1 MKSKNEQALVGIF
14 VIVAS
19 ALLIG
24 TVLAVSGTF
33 SGGALHYHT
42 YFKSAGGLV
51 PGATVRYA
59 GMKAGKVD
67 GVRVDPKDSTRIE
80 IDFSVQDGIPVKTN
94 SVAKISSLG
103 ALADN
108 YVEIGT
114 GTKDSPLAPTGSE
127 LKSAESVSISDL
139 SEMIGN
145 LTPVAQKVLE
155 NLNQRLN
162 ELQVTIARVNDLLDD
177 KNRANI
183 SGSLGNLNGI
193 LSDSRPKLSTTLT
206 NVQTASGK
214 ITPLLDDLK
223 ATMKQANDTLSHV
236 DAIAVENRQ
245 DIRQIVTS
253 LRETMLTAQALLEQ
267 LKNTTDQNVDNIDSI
282 LINVQATT
290 ENLKQLTE
298 ELKARPSLLIRGNTV
313 KDRKPGEKVK

>member
-14 VIVAS
+14 VIVAA

-24 TVLAVSGTF
+24 TILAVSGPF
-33 SGGALHYHT
+33 SGGGVPHYT
-42 YFKSAGGLV
+42 FFKTAGGLV
-51 PGATVRYA
+51 PGATVRYG
-59 GMKAGKVD
+59 GMKAGRVE

-80 IDFSVQDGIPVKTN
+80 IDISVKEGIPVKTN

-114 GTKDSPLAPTGSE
+114 GTKDAPLAPPGSE
-127 LKSAESVSISDL
+127 LMSAESIGISDL
-139 SEMIGN
+139 SEMIGS
-145 LTPVAQKVLE
+145 LAPVAQKVLE

-162 ELQVTIARVNDLLDD
+162 ELQLTLVRVNDLLND

-183 SGSLGNLNGI
+183 SGSLANLNGM
-193 LSDSRPKLSTTLT
+193 LSDSRPKVSATLT
-206 NVQTASGK
+206 NVEAASAK

-236 DAIAVENRQ
+236 DAIAVENQ
-245 DIRQIVTS
+245 KDIRQTVVS
-253 LRETMLTAQALLEQ
+253 LRETMLTASALLEQ
-267 LKNTTDQNVDNIDSI
+267 LKNTTDLNVENIDNILVNI
-282 LINVQATT
+282 RVTT
-290 ENLKQLTE
+290 DNLKQLSET
-298 ELKARPSLLIRGNTV
+298 LKARPSVLIRET
-313 KDRKPGEKVK
+313 R

>member
-1 MKSKNEQALVGIF
+1 MKSKSEQALVGIF
-14 VIVAS
+14 VIVAT

-33 SGGALHYHT
+33 SRGGLHYHT
-42 YFKSAGGLV
+42 YFKSAGGLL
-51 PGATVRYA
+51 PGGTVRYA

-67 GVRVDPKDSTRIE
+67 KVQVDPKDSTRIE
-80 IDFSVQDGIPVKTN
+80 IDFSVDQHIPVKTN

-108 YVEIGT
+108 YVEVGT
-114 GTKDSPLAPTGSE
+114 GTKDAPLAPSGSE
-127 LKSAESVSISDL
+127 LTSASSVSISDL

-155 NLNQRLN
+155 NLNGRLT
-162 ELQVTIARVNDLLDD
+162 ELQVTLARVNDLLND

-183 SGSLGNLNGI
+183 SGSLGNLNGM
-193 LSDSRPKLSTTLT
+193 LSDSRPKLATTLT
-206 NVQTASGK
+206 NVRDASGK

-223 ATMKQANDTLSHV
+223 ATMKQANDTLAHV
-236 DAIAVENRQ
+236 DAIAVENRA
-245 DIRQIVTS
+245 DIRQIVIS
-253 LRETMLTAQALLEQ
+253 LRETMLNAQALLEE
-267 LKNTTDQNVDNIDSI
+267 LKNTADQNVENIDSI
-282 LINVQATT
+282 LINVEVTT

-298 ELKARPSLLIRGNTV
+298 ELKTRPSVLIHGNTV
-313 KDRKPGEKVK
+313 KDRKPGEPVK